1 MRLRLARK
9 ALQPGRLP
17 KAVAELAC
25 AELCDQLHF
34 KMKSYMLVLPD
45 DELRALTAL
54 SQEQFQARMKELLDK
69 YPLPS
74 TY

>member
-1 MRLRLARK
+1 
-9 ALQPGRLP
+9 
-17 KAVAELAC
+17 
-25 AELCDQLHF
+25 
-34 KMKSYMLVLPD
+34 MKSYMLVLPD